1 MTKIILACA
10 AGMSTS
16 LLVNKMKEVAEAE
29 NIEASIKA
37 IPEAEISQHLNECD
51 VILLGPQVK
60 FMIDEIRAIA
70 APQSIP
76 VEVIPMQ
83 HYGMMNGKAVLE
95 LALSLKGGN

>member
-16 LLVNKMKEVAEAE
+16 LLVNKMKEAAELG

-37 IPEAEISQHLNECD
+37 IPEAAISEHLDECD

-70 APQSIP
+70 APRNIP
-76 VEVIPMQ
+76 VEIVPMQ
-83 HYGMMNGKAVLE
+83 LYGMMNGKAVLE
-95 LALSLKGGN
+95 IALKLKGDN

>member
-70 APQSIP
+70 NATLWND
-76 VEVIPMQ
+76 EW
-83 HYGMMNGKAVLE
+83 
-95 LALSLKGGN
+95 KGSFRISFKFKGR